1 MLLNLYNDTDK
12 ALLIIY
18 ENERFDLLS
27 NSSVRLEINEAAHI
41 EIFGK
46 KSSKK
51 GFLQRFK
58 EELSLNEID
67 LLHFRFGIKY
77 SSYLK
82 TGIDIKPNCKKM
94 SVRIKEALYKAT
106 PIIELRCFEI
116 KDFASQSSYAC
127 LNKAHKSS
135 FLLCSHLALLVK
147 YGIIAFVGLL
157 FILSFLLN
165 PDLIGNE
172 SADVITFSILAAL
185 IFAVF
190 IVLYV
195 IRLIQ
200 IIKLSNRI

>member
-1 MLLNLYNDTDK
+1 
-12 ALLIIY
+12 
-18 ENERFDLLS
+18 
-27 NSSVRLEINEAAHI
+27 
-41 EIFGK
+41 
-46 KSSKK
+46 
-51 GFLQRFK
+51 
-58 EELSLNEID
+58 
-67 LLHFRFGIKY
+67 
-77 SSYLK
+77 
-82 TGIDIKPNCKKM
+82 M

-195 IRLIQ
+195 IRFIQ